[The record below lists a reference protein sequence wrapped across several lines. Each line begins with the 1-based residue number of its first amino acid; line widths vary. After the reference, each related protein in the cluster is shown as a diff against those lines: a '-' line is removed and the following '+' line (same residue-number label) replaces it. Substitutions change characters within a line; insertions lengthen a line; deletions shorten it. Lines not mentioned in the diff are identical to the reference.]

1 MLTTVLVIVGIA
13 VGAVIGF
20 AVGRKYQP
28 VDPTQYRRV
37 PRRTETSHPV
47 DQPVETPRTL
57 ADDLFG
63 RLPSREAVRT
73 GTATFSADYKGDVF
87 VVLARPD
94 SLLALA
100 DVEIEVVWGAH
111 RGVTTIPLGA
121 TPVAVKFG
129 KNKAS
134 AKDAVVTVNT
144 SEATV
149 RTTCEGSVL
158 DGVAVHT
165 LAWK

>member
-20 AVGRKYQP
+20 GVGRKYQP
-28 VDPTQYRRV
+28 VDPAQYRRV
-37 PRRTETSHPV
+37 PRRTETSRPV
-47 DQPVETPRTL
+47 DQPVEAPRTL

-63 RLPSREAVRT
+63 RLPAAEATRT
-73 GTATFSADYKGDVF
+73 GTATFSAAHKGDVF

-134 AKDAVVTVNT
+134 ARDAVVTVNT

-149 RTTCEGSVL
+149 RTSCEGAVF
-158 DGVAVHT
+158 DGVEVHT